1 MENADGQALS
11 AGCSGVMGGAVPK
24 AGDEGVGVKTG
35 GASPGG
41 AAAEGRLATAEK
53 MAAAQDAAGRA
64 SVVPGLPVGLQ
75 GQRQDN
81 RLVSCA
87 RSAPSGPRTCPRM
100 DETAACFWGPYSS
113 VRFPW
118 HQGAGE
124 MAEGGVYLDNC
135 QLPLVSQHFQA

>member
-1 MENADGQALS
+1 MENADVQALS
-11 AGCSGVMGGAVPK
+11 VGCSGVMGGAVPK

-41 AAAEGRLATAEK
+41 AAAEGRLAIAEK
-53 MAAAQDAAGRA
+53 TVADRDAAGQA
-64 SVVPGLPVGLQ
+64 SAVPGWPVGLQ
-75 GQRQDN
+75 GQCQDN
-81 RLVSCA
+81 HLVSCA
-87 RSAPSGPRTCPRM
+87 RSAPAVPQTCPRT
-100 DETAACFWGPYSS
+100 DETVACFWGPYSS

-124 MAEGGVYLDNC
+124 TAEGGVYLGNC